1 MKAPTEP
8 STVSGGPTSR
18 IVALFLLMSRR
29 SGDTISCGAP
39 RASGGAR
46 MHTRAHIEQR
56 NLCRGGQQSH
66 QTCYQVDILW

>member
-18 IVALFLLMSRR
+18 IVALFLLISRR
-29 SGDTISCGAP
+29 RGDTISCGAA

-46 MHTRAHIEQR
+46 MPRRAH
-56 NLCRGGQQSH
+56 
-66 QTCYQVDILW
+66 T